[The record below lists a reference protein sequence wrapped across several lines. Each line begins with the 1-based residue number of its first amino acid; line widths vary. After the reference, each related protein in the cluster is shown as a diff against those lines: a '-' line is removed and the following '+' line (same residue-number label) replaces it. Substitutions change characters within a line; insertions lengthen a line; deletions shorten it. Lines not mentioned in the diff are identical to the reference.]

1 LVKNPKKMIIYHVTG
16 IMFSRSK
23 FREENVSLKKQ
34 YQMDKQ
40 RKDKQVSSGL
50 EKEAKS
56 SKIKGPAKIFLSPRR
71 STLPKSR

>member
-1 LVKNPKKMIIYHVTG
+1 
-16 IMFSRSK
+16 MFCRSK
-23 FREENVSLKKQ
+23 IHEEIVSLKKQ

-40 RKDKQVSSGL
+40 SKDKLVSSGL

-56 SKIKGPAKIFLSPRR
+56 SKIKGPAKILLSPRR

>member
-1 LVKNPKKMIIYHVTG
+1 MLIYHVTG

-23 FREENVSLKKQ
+23 IREENVSLKKQ
-34 YQMDKQ
+34 YQMYKQ
-40 RKDKQVSSGL
+40 SKDKLVSSGL

-56 SKIKGPAKIFLSPRR
+56 SKIKGPAKILLSPRR